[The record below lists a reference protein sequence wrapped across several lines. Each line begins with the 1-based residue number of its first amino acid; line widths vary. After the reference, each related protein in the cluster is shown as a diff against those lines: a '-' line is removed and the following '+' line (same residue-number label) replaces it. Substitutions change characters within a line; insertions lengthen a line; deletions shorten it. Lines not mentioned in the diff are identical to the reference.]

1 MFHTFSE
8 NHSRPLEPYQVVG
21 RRQIGAFAEIAEGQH
36 RVRRHGNYARL
47 PHAGLLW
54 ADSG

>member
-8 NHSRPLEPYQVVG
+8 NHSQPLEPYQVVG
-21 RRQIGAFAEIAEGQH
+21 RRQIGALVEIAEGQC

-47 PHAGLLW
+47 PHAGLLR